1 MIERI
6 TRVIQL
12 DFSVFKEIE
21 SDPQATTEA
30 AIIVAVTT
38 LLSAIG
44 SAIGSDNPVAGFVGP
59 IISGLVGWGL
69 WSVVTYFV
77 GKSIFAGKGTLEGML
92 RVLGYASAPNILGIL
107 VFIPC
112 IGWLAALAGWLL
124 SLIAG
129 VMAVREGLDLTLGAA
144 IGVVI
149 IGWFARVAVA
159 IAVAVA
165 FGGAFVVG
173 AGLLRLLTGR

>member
-1 MIERI
+1 
-6 TRVIQL
+6 
-12 DFSVFKEIE
+12 
-21 SDPQATTEA
+21 
-30 AIIVAVTT
+30 
-38 LLSAIG
+38 
-44 SAIGSDNPVAGFVGP
+44 VAGFVGP
-59 IISGLVGWGL
+59 IINGLVGWGV